1 MCGIIGYLGDREA
14 TPVLMDSLK
23 RLEYRGYDSA
33 GVAVLEAPKP
43 GTTSHTSLT
52 KSEHK
57 VDDLIAKLKTDMPT
71 GHLGIGHTRW
81 ATHGRPTFINAHPHT
96 DCHGRIFVVHN
107 GIIENFAELRDE
119 LEAGGHEFTSETD
132 TEVIPHLIEANY
144 KGDFLAA
151 VRAALKR
158 VRGAYALAMF
168 STDDPELLVGARLN
182 APLVVGLGE
191 GEYYIASDITAIIPY
206 TKRVLV
212 LGEGEVAAVTPLGA
226 EVSTLD
232 GVTVKPKLV
241 HVDWDVSQAQKGG
254 YPHFMLK
261 EIHESPD
268 AVANAM
274 RGRLTDD
281 GIVSFREFDV
291 DDARLAEIDEVLLLG
306 MGTSRHAAMV
316 GEYLIEDWAGIPA
329 RALDASEF
337 RYRRPTFGPNTLA
350 VVLTQSGETADTLVG
365 LHRAKER
372 GALTVAVTNVFASS
386 AARDAD
392 GAIYLHSG
400 PEICVAS
407 TKTLA
412 AHMVSLALLALRLAK
427 VKGRVSLER
436 RRELVEALRA
446 LPDQVRDV
454 VEREKE
460 IADIAHRYSHF
471 RNFMYFGRG
480 LSYPIAL
487 EGALKLKE
495 ISYVHAE
502 GTTGGE
508 LKHGPIAL
516 LDQQFPV
523 IALCTASSTKD
534 KMVSN
539 VHEIVARDAPVLALV
554 TKGDKS
560 LNGVATDVF
569 ELPHVEEAAAAILN
583 TITLQLFAYHV
594 AVELGQD
601 VDQPRNLAKSVTVE

>member
-14 TPVLMDSLK
+14 TPILMESLK

-33 GVAVLEAPKP
+33 GVAVLEGHQRADR
-43 GTTSHTSLT
+43 HTSVT
-52 KSEHK
+52 KSESK
-57 VDDLIAKLKTDMPT
+57 VDVLIEKLQANMPT
-71 GHLGIGHTRW
+71 GKLGIGHTRW
-81 ATHGRPTFINAHPHT
+81 ATHGKPTYVNAHPHT
-96 DCHGRIFVVHN
+96 DCTNRIYVVHN
-107 GIIENFAELRDE
+107 GIIENFAELKKE
-119 LEAGGHEFTSETD
+119 LEAAGHEFTSDTD
-132 TEVIPHLIEANY
+132 TEVVPHLIEANY

-158 VRGAYALAMF
+158 IRGAYALAMF

-191 GEYYIASDITAIIPY
+191 HEYYVASDITAIIPY
-206 TKRVLV
+206 TKRVLI

-232 GVTVKPKLV
+232 GTTVKPKLV

-254 YPHFMLK
+254 FAHFMLK
-261 EIHESPD
+261 EIHDTPE

-291 DDARLAEIDEVLLLG
+291 EDKKLKGYEEVLLLG

-316 GEYLIEDWAGIPA
+316 GEFLIEDWAGIPA
-329 RALDASEF
+329 RAQDASEF
-337 RYRRPTFGPNTLA
+337 RYRRPTFGPKTLA

-392 GAIYLHSG
+392 GAIYLHAG
-400 PEICVAS
+400 PEIGVAS
-407 TKTLA
+407 TKTLT
-412 AHMVSLALLALRLAK
+412 AHMVSLGLLSLRLAT
-427 VKGRVSLER
+427 VNGRVSLER
-436 RRELVEALRA
+436 RRELVTALRA
-446 LPDQVRDV
+446 VPDQVRELID
-454 VEREKE
+454 REKE
-460 IADIAHRYSHF
+460 IAKIAHRYSRY

-480 LSYPIAL
+480 LGYPVAL

-516 LDQQFPV
+516 LDKEFPV
-523 IALCTASSTKD
+523 VAICTASPTKD

-539 VHEIVARDAPVLALV
+539 VHEIVARNAPVLALI
-554 TKGDKS
+554 TKGDRS
-560 LNGVATDVF
+560 LDDVAMDVF
-569 ELPHVEEAAAAILN
+569 EMPAVEEVASAILN
-583 TITLQLFAYHV
+583 TVMLQLFAYHV
-594 AVELGQD
+594 AIKLGQD